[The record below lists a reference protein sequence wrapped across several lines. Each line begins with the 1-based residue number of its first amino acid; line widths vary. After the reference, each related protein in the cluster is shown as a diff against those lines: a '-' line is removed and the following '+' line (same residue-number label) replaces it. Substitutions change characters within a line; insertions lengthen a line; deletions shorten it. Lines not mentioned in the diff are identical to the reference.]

1 MWWKS
6 GSVEQGGGGGSY
18 GVLRL
23 VREVDDGGFNFGNDV
38 FNWDGLWG
46 WSEFRTF
53 LKKRTFCH
61 G

>member
-1 MWWKS
+1 MVEA

-18 GVLRL
+18 GILRL

-46 WSEFRTF
+46 
-53 LKKRTFCH
+53 
-61 G
+61 